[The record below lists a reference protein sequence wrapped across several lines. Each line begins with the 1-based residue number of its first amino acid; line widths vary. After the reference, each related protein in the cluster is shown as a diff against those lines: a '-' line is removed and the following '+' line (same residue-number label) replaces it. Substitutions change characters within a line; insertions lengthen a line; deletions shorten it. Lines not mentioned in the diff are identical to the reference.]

1 MEKIIKIGDKDV
13 KLKANAMQA
22 IIYRREF
29 GRDIMEVQG
38 SIMKMMKFDNA
49 GNATFNFDGIGNLDS
64 VGIVQ
69 IIWTMAKAA
78 DASIPPLE
86 QWLDQFD
93 AFPIMDVFAESY
105 ELILSNFISIS
116 RIKNTKAAGSSQ
128 RKG

>member
-1 MEKIIKIGDKDV
+1 MEKIIKIGEKDV
-13 KLKANAMQA
+13 RLKSNAMQA

-38 SIMKMMKFDNA
+38 SLMSMISFDSKGKTSVNLA
-49 GNATFNFDGIGNLDS
+49 FVKEIDG

-78 DASIPPLE
+78 DDTIPPLE
-86 QWLDQFD
+86 QWLEQFD
-93 AFPIMDVFAESY
+93 TFPIMDIFMDSY
-105 ELILSNFISIS
+105 ELILANFISVS
-116 RIKNTKAAGSSQ
+116 RIKNRKAAGSSQ